1 MGESKNGYLFTKS
14 DVDDLTLKLSQA
26 IDLVLTGNDLI
37 LRKNAQERII
47 SIANL
52 QENILQR
59 LKLI

>member
-1 MGESKNGYLFTKS
+1 
-14 DVDDLTLKLSQA
+14 LKLSQA

-59 LKLI
+59 VKLL